1 MAELED
7 DALSASYLRGANLIS
22 RTTSATEYYTFN
34 AHGDVVGLVS
44 AAGTQTKTYDYDAF
58 GNEKDRVG
66 SDPNPFRYC
75 SEYFDVE
82 SGCYYLR
89 ARYYDPSVGR
99 FTQEDPAKDGLNWY
113 SYTGGNPVLFIDPT
127 GCQYVCAD
135 DFGSGGP
142 APEPAPVKQN
152 PVKKTVEK
160 TIEKATDVIEVVADS
175 ASKTI
180 DAIGDAAHAVLDTV
194 GIVNG
199 VADSV
204 IGAAYAATQFLPDVV
219 SEGPIEALN
228 NLNEAIQD
236 NFGSTPAN
244 CSNLEE
250 PQIGNKLDYIFGNAT
265 GSLHNIQRSTALLKQ
280 LEKIG
285 IMDNPDSREYVYKKI
300 LEAYYYAQP
309 IIQENGRILKEI
321 LIMGPNGALK
331 MQTIW
336 DGAKLVT
343 VFLLG

>member
-1 MAELED
+1 M
-7 DALSASYLRGANLIS
+7 
-22 RTTSATEYYTFN
+22 
-34 AHGDVVGLVS
+34 
-44 AAGTQTKTYDYDAF
+44 
-58 GNEKDRVG
+58 
-66 SDPNPFRYC
+66 
-75 SEYFDVE
+75 
-82 SGCYYLR
+82 
-89 ARYYDPSVGR
+89 
-99 FTQEDPAKDGLNWY
+99 
-113 SYTGGNPVLFIDPT
+113 FIDPT

-160 TIEKATDVIEVVADS
+160 TIEKATDIIEVVADS

-194 GIVNG
+194 GIVIG

-244 CSNLEE
+244 
-250 PQIGNKLDYIFGNAT
+250 
-265 GSLHNIQRSTALLKQ
+265 
-280 LEKIG
+280 
-285 IMDNPDSREYVYKKI
+285 V
-300 LEAYYYAQP
+300 P
-309 IIQENGRILKEI
+309 I
-321 LIMGPNGALK
+321 
-331 MQTIW
+331 
-336 DGAKLVT
+336 
-343 VFLLG
+343 